1 MPDPAR
7 FTDGQHVSVTG
18 IETGMVTLDLTR
30 HDPVDQRLYCQ
41 HVTLTESGPRLYP
54 ALLLYAWPSELDL
67 MARSA
72 GLRLRERWS
81 DWSRARFTNRVTA
94 EVVAATDAKT
104 LQGFI
109 ADHAAPGATVYT
121 DEAAAYKGMPFAHE
135 SVRRGAD

>member
-18 IETGMVTLDLTR
+18 TETAMVTLDLTR
-30 HDPVDQRLYCQ
+30 HDPVDQHLYCQ
-41 HVTLTESGPRLYP
+41 RVTLAESGPRLYP
-54 ALLLYAWPSELDL
+54 ALLRYAWPSELDL

-72 GLRLRERWS
+72 GLRLRERWC
-81 DWSRARFTNRVTA
+81 DWSRGRFTNQVSA

-121 DEAAAYKGMPFAHE
+121 DEAAAYKGMPFDHE
-135 SVRRGAD
+135 SVRHGAG